1 MQGQREAVGFV
12 LVIEQAAQI
21 QNLADGLDFAYTSC
35 DAPHD
40 NEVYHVVEYSEG
52 PYPGD
57 EAIEADISN
66 ACYEAFGAYVGRD
79 YESSALDYVYFWPY
93 EDRWNAGLRFG
104 GCFLYDLEGA
114 PLTGSASQS
123 GW

>member
-1 MQGQREAVGFV
+1 V
-12 LVIEQAAQI
+12 QI
-21 QNLADGLDFAYTSC
+21 QNLVDVLGYATTSC

-40 NEVYHVVEYSEG
+40 NEVYYVVEYSDG

-66 ACYEAFGAYVGRD
+66 ACLSAFEPFVGRD
-79 YESSALDYVYFWPY
+79 YESSALDYVFVWPY
-93 EDRWNAGLRFG
+93 EDLWNTGYRFG
-104 GCFLYDLEGA
+104 EGLLFHLEGT
-114 PLTGSASQS
+114 PLTGSAYQS